1 MATTTRVPFVS
12 ATTSFPNQCH
22 KFCLVAKSITLPVS
36 SSSLKLSSS
45 SYSSSSLLSF
55 ATQKNLKGVKRVGN
69 RISVVVAMAEPSKF
83 TVLVTGAAGRT
94 GLIFLLFALMGFHQI
109 LCFLVLERVWTRKL
123 HFSCSCFVI

>member
-55 ATQKNLKGVKRVGN
+55 ATQKKHKGVKRVGN
-69 RISVVVAMAEPSKF
+69 RISIVAMAEPSKF

-94 GLIFLLFALMGFHQI
+94 GLIFLLFVLMGFHQI
-109 LCFLVLERVWTRKL
+109 LCFLVLESL
-123 HFSCSCFVI
+123 D

>member
-1 MATTTRVPFVS
+1 
-12 ATTSFPNQCH
+12 
-22 KFCLVAKSITLPVS
+22 VAKSITLPVS
-36 SSSLKLSSS
+36 SSSLKLCSSSS
-45 SYSSSSLLSF
+45 SYYSSSSSSLSF

-123 HFSCSCFVI
+123 HFMFGFLFFILLLKCVKAL